1 MTSISQH
8 KIDVHR
14 RLCIQKDFNELN
26 SWINALEFFNSEL
39 DHFSVIE
46 KQLIK
51 KPSVS
56 GAIQAIRRKN
66 VLSMANLCKYEQELK
81 TEYEY
86 GKVEYDYSRLK
97 LHEQKR
103 AIYNKLFEDY
113 NAFKN
118 QFYLIVRKYQR

>member
-1 MTSISQH
+1 ME
-8 KIDVHR
+8 
-14 RLCIQKDFNELN
+14 C
-26 SWINALEFFNSEL
+26 FNSEL

-51 KPSVS
+51 NTSVS
-56 GAIQAIRRKN
+56 GTIQAIRRKN

-86 GKVEYDYSRLK
+86 GKLEYDYSRLK